1 MFSLVGEAVCHARL
15 TEPPARTTAWRFGFG
30 TPVNYNDHET
40 NCGGFSRQWTRNGG
54 RCGPCGDPW
63 DRARPREGE
72 AGGRYGRGVVVRRYT
87 EAATLAVRV
96 DVTANHRGHFA
107 FALCDRA
114 TAEDDACFRRHP
126 LVVADTGAAR
136 WPVARGTGTHAVR
149 VQLPRNVT
157 CGACVLQWR
166 YVAGN
171 NWGACPGGGGAVG
184 CGPQE
189 EFRACADISIAR
201 AGDSAHPAAAGSGGH
216 ALGQQTWLRP
226 SVSTWSSSWWPWSR
240 SRTRGTG
247 HRTQT
252 RGTGHRTQT
261 RGTGYRT
268 ETEHGYSY
276 FLSSLVRRPGA
287 GSVATRELQ
296 LNLTSADTGTF
307 AAETLVT
314 RYSAA
319 CRLLATIILSH
330 LYSVLSSWF

>member
-201 AGDSAHPAAAGSGGH
+201 AGDSGRPAAAGSGGH
-216 ALGQQTWLRP
+216 TWGQQTWLRP

-247 HRTQT
+247 DTTQT

-276 FLSSLVRRPGA
+276 FLSSLLRRPGA

-296 LNLTSADTGTF
+296 LNLTSADAF
-307 AAETLVT
+307 AAGAGPVFP
-314 RYSAA
+314 
-319 CRLLATIILSH
+319 RLLTAESSH
-330 LYSVLSSWF
+330 KPLQR

>member
-247 HRTQT
+247 HT
-252 RGTGHRTQT
+252 TQT

-276 FLSSLVRRPGA
+276 FLSSLLRPGA

-319 CRLLATIILSH
+319 CRVLATIIISH
-330 LYSVLSSWF
+330 LYSVLSAWF

>member
-201 AGDSAHPAAAGSGGH
+201 AGDSGHPAAAGSGGH
-216 ALGQQTWLRP
+216 AWGQQTWLRP

-247 HRTQT
+247 HT
-252 RGTGHRTQT
+252 TQT

-276 FLSSLVRRPGA
+276 FLSSLLRRPGA

-307 AAETLVT
+307 AADTLVT

-319 CRLLATIILSH
+319 CRLLATFIISH
-330 LYSVLSSWF
+330 LYSVLSAWF

>member
-201 AGDSAHPAAAGSGGH
+201 AGDSGHPAAAGSGGH
-216 ALGQQTWLRP
+216 TWGQQTWLRP

-247 HRTQT
+247 HT
-252 RGTGHRTQT
+252 TQT

-276 FLSSLVRRPGA
+276 FLSSLLRPGA

-319 CRLLATIILSH
+319 CRLLATFIISH
-330 LYSVLSSWF
+330 LYSVLSAWF

>member
-201 AGDSAHPAAAGSGGH
+201 AGDSGHPAAAGSGGH

-247 HRTQT
+247 HT
-252 RGTGHRTQT
+252 TQT

-276 FLSSLVRRPGA
+276 FLSSLLRRPGA
-287 GSVATRELQ
+287 GSVGTRELQ
-296 LNLTSADTGTF
+296 LNLTSADTF
-307 AAETLVT
+307 AEETLVT

-319 CRLLATIILSH
+319 CRLLATFIISH
-330 LYSVLSSWF
+330 LYSVLSAWF

>member
-201 AGDSAHPAAAGSGGH
+201 AGDSGHPAAAGSGGH
-216 ALGQQTWLRP
+216 TWGQQTWLRP

-247 HRTQT
+247 HT
-252 RGTGHRTQT
+252 TQT

-268 ETEHGYSY
+268 ETEHGYGY
-276 FLSSLVRRPGA
+276 FLSSLLRRPGA

-319 CRLLATIILSH
+319 CRLLATFIISH
-330 LYSVLSSWF
+330 LYSVLSAWF

>member
-126 LVVADTGAAR
+126 LVVADTGAPR

-201 AGDSAHPAAAGSGGH
+201 AGDSGHPAAAGSGGH

-247 HRTQT
+247 HT
-252 RGTGHRTQT
+252 TQT

-276 FLSSLVRRPGA
+276 FLSSLLRRPGA

-319 CRLLATIILSH
+319 CRLLATFIISH
-330 LYSVLSSWF
+330 LYSVLSAWF

>member
-189 EFRACADISIAR
+189 EFRACADISIGR

-216 ALGQQTWLRP
+216 AWGQQTWLRP

-252 RGTGHRTQT
+252 RGTG
-261 RGTGYRT
+261 YRT

-276 FLSSLVRRPGA
+276 FLSSLLRRPGA
-287 GSVATRELQ
+287 SSVATRELQ
-296 LNLTSADTGTF
+296 LNLTSADTF

-314 RYSAA
+314 SYSAA
-319 CRLLATIILSH
+319 CRLLATFIISH
-330 LYSVLSSWF
+330 LYSVLSAWF

>member
-201 AGDSAHPAAAGSGGH
+201 AGDSGHPAAAGSGGH
-216 ALGQQTWLRP
+216 AWGQQTWLRP

-247 HRTQT
+247 HT
-252 RGTGHRTQT
+252 TQT

-276 FLSSLVRRPGA
+276 FLSSLRRPGA
-287 GSVATRELQ
+287 GSVGTRELQ

-319 CRLLATIILSH
+319 CRLLATFIISH
-330 LYSVLSSWF
+330 LYSVLSEWF